1 MNACAI
7 SPLSYDPFNPKFH
20 MIMAGGLISINV

>member
-7 SPLSYDPFNPKFH
+7 SPLSYDPANPKFH
-20 MIMAGGLISINV
+20 MIMAGGSIFINL